1 MSPFDRGRREGG
13 GFARA
18 LVRRVVI
25 DLAMGGRQCQMLSAS
40 SNPSLGCQ
48 AASEQRAFSKRNI
61 GSYISP
67 PVPLSRGR
75 LGFRERMH
83 IDIDNNPRKEMAK
96 WSMKKYLAK
105 EIF

>member
-1 MSPFDRGRREGG
+1 
-13 GFARA
+13 
-18 LVRRVVI
+18 
-25 DLAMGGRQCQMLSAS
+25 MLSAS

-83 IDIDNNPRKEMAK
+83 IDNNPRKETAK
-96 WSMKKYLAK
+96 WPMKKYLAK